1 MTSALTVFFKIKK
14 KMGFFPH
21 LRNSFIMPKVSFKT
35 RIKLMTDD
43 LLQRVSNAD
52 FLTYAGIKKL
62 LIRQTRR
69 EAPEIILY

>member
-1 MTSALTVFFKIKK
+1 
-14 KMGFFPH
+14 
-21 LRNSFIMPKVSFKT
+21 MPKVSFKT